1 MIVRLSALCRDVER
15 EAVLRAVG
23 ASGYV
28 PHVVEGPDGV
38 LIGALGDGSP
48 TLLARLRDL
57 AGVEAVV
64 DVARPFG
71 LSSRSLSPFGATTVV
86 PFGSEVHVGGRDVI
100 VIAGPCAVEGRD
112 QLLSTARHVKD
123 SGARALRGG
132 AFKPRTSPYAFQGLG
147 VDGLALLAEARA
159 GTGLPIV
166 TEVMSP
172 SMVETVAASADVLQV
187 GARNMQNYDLL
198 REVGRMRRPV
208 LLKRAMSG
216 TIEELLLAAEYVL
229 AAGNPHVVL
238 CERGIRTFER
248 ATRNTLDLSAVP
260 VLKAASHLPV
270 IVDPSHGTGARA
282 LVLPM
287 ALAAIAAGA
296 DGLVVEVHPAPERA
310 LSDGPQSLGF
320 EAFTTLVE
328 RCRRVA
334 EAVERAL

>member
-1 MIVRLSALCRDVER
+1 MIVRLSARCRPAER
-15 EAVLRAVG
+15 EAAVF
-23 ASGYV
+23 AVEAAGYV
-28 PHVVEGPDGV
+28 AHVVEGADGALV
-38 LIGALGDGSP
+38 GALGDGSP
-48 TLLARLRDL
+48 ALLQTLRSM
-57 AGVEAVV
+57 AGVEALLE
-64 DVARPFG
+64 APRPFG
-71 LSSRSLSPFGATTVV
+71 RASRTLAPDAAATVV
-86 PFGSEVHVGGRDVI
+86 PFGPDVRLGGHEVV

-112 QLLSTARHVKD
+112 QLLSTARSVKA

-159 GTGLPIV
+159 GTGLPVV

-172 SMVETVAASADVLQV
+172 AMVERVAEVADVLQV

-198 REVGRMRRPV
+198 REVGRTRRPV
-208 LLKRAMSG
+208 LLKRALSG
-216 TIEELLLAAEYVL
+216 TIDELLLAAEYVL
-229 AAGNPHVVL
+229 AEGNPHVVL

-270 IVDPSHGTGARA
+270 VVDPSHGTGARA

-296 DGLVVEVHPAPERA
+296 DGLLVEVHPDPARA

-320 EAFTTLVE
+320 EGFADLVE

-334 EAVERAL
+334 EAVGRGL